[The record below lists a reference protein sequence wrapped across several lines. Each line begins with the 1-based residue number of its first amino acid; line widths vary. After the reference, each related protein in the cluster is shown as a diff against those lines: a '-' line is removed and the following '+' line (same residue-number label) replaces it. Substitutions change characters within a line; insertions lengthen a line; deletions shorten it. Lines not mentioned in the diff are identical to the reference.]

1 MATTIGNLDACS
13 KKTSHKHLG
22 PPAVS
27 MIPPMAPPTPPGIP
41 APFVYLG
48 SSSTASKTSTKLKIK
63 GGDAVLEGKSQLKVD
78 MPGNQPAQAT
88 TKKDLVTS
96 KVNSKVVVG

>member
-1 MATTIGNLDACS
+1 MATTIGNLDAVS
-13 KKTSHKHLG
+13 TKTGHKHLG

-48 SSSTASKTSTKLKIK
+48 KSSTAKSTSSKLKIK
-63 GGDAVLEGKSQLKVD
+63 GGPAVLIGKSKLSVD

-96 KVNSKVVVG
+96 KVNSKVVI